1 MLKRAKTKNANS
13 RQNKNDYTKLKEIL
27 QKRGL
32 LTKESV
38 FRNIVENKNIRQTGK
53 VLLAAA
59 FITGGIAIAVM
70 APNLL
75 GALGRLNKNL
85 SRARKRSLSK
95 TFYNM
100 QNNGL
105 IKKGRRANQV
115 FFTITSKGRSV
126 FIKRYLKEIKIAK
139 QPKWDRVWRIV
150 LFDIPVDKNSERD
163 ILRDRLKHMGFFQ
176 FQKSAF
182 ITPFPCQME
191 LEAMTEYY
199 GLTEYVTFLET
210 QKISGEEKCRRYFNL
225 R

>member
-1 MLKRAKTKNANS
+1 MSNQAKTKNTHG
-13 RQNKNDYTKLKEIL
+13 RQNKNDYAKLKEIL

-38 FRNIVENKNIRQTGK
+38 FRNIVENKNIRQIGK

-126 FIKRYLKEIKIAK
+126 FIKRYLKEIKIT
-139 QPKWDRVWRIV
+139 
-150 LFDIPVDKNSERD
+150 
-163 ILRDRLKHMGFFQ
+163 KHTIYRN
-176 FQKSAF
+176 AR
-182 ITPFPCQME
+182 
-191 LEAMTEYY
+191 A
-199 GLTEYVTFLET
+199 
-210 QKISGEEKCRRYFNL
+210 
-225 R
+225 